1 MGKKSEVAKYG
12 HIIYAYSV
20 ILPFN
25 GNVGFP
31 ASNKCYSCL
40 S

>member
-1 MGKKSEVAKYG
+1 MGFTEVSKYG
-12 HIIYAYSV
+12 DIIDANPV

-31 ASNKCYSCL
+31 ASN
-40 S
+40 